1 MQNNYQSHQQS
12 RRGLPQIIC
21 GAICSLVG
29 VICLIGGIIN
39 NNSLESQLSSMF
51 NSKAVKPGT
60 IFIIIGSIL
69 LAIGVIILII
79 GIYQFTQNK
88 SFNSIQTINT
98 PFDYDLALSRANE
111 LREKGLISD
120 EEYNSKLVQLKK
132 RVNYKSQYATKE
144 SESKY
149 CSHCG
154 AELSLNCKFCKN
166 CGMELEN

>member
-1 MQNNYQSHQQS
+1 MQNNYQTHQQS
-12 RRGLPQIIC
+12 RRGLLKIIS

-60 IFIIIGSIL
+60 IFIIIGSVL
-69 LAIGVIILII
+69 LAIGVIILIV

-88 SFNSIQTINT
+88 PFNSMQTINT

-111 LREKGLISD
+111 LREKGLISE
-120 EEYNSKLVQLKK
+120 EEYNAKLIQLKK
-132 RVNYKSQYATKE
+132 RVNYKGQCATKE

-149 CSHCG
+149 CTHCG
-154 AELSLNCKFCKN
+154 AILPLNCKFCKN